1 MNLETKL
8 PEVIKI
14 LRLDDKISEVGYGP
28 YDNGYFI
35 VGMEGGQVLVFDVVN
50 LDRIQHIQLFSSP
63 VTQITF
69 EPTNLILIG
78 SSLGE
83 VAAVTIIQ
91 KEMHYVYIDLGK
103 KQYCTVALPQG

>member
-1 MNLETKL
+1 M

-14 LRLDDKISEVGYGP
+14 LRIEDKITEVGYGP

-35 VGMEGGQVLVFDVVN
+35 VGMEGGQILVFDVLN
-50 LDRIQHIQLFSSP
+50 LDRIQHLQLFTSS
-63 VTQITF
+63 VTSITF
-69 EPTNLILIG
+69 EPTNLIIIG
-78 SSLGE
+78 SASGE

-91 KEMHYVYIDLGK
+91 KEMHYVYIDMGK

>member
-14 LRLDDKISEVGYGP
+14 LRLDDKICEVGYGP

-50 LDRIQHIQLFSSP
+50 LDRIQHI
-63 VTQITF
+63 
-69 EPTNLILIG
+69 
-78 SSLGE
+78 
-83 VAAVTIIQ
+83 
-91 KEMHYVYIDLGK
+91 
-103 KQYCTVALPQG
+103 